1 MVCFWPT
8 EEDGLCAWDVVVVM
22 QSVKTGPLGNTEC
35 WPVALFEKL
44 KAAS

>member
-1 MVCFWPT
+1 MESGGGDAASQHWNM
-8 EEDGLCAWDVVVVM
+8 WRVVVVM
-22 QSVKTGPLGNTEC
+22 QPVSTGIC